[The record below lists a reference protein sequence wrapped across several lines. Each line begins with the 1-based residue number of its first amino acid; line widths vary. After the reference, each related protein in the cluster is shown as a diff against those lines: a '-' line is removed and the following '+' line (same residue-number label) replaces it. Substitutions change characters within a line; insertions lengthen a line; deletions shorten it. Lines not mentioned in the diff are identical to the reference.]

1 MARTAFFAAAM
12 RGLKQGAPF
21 GPRALSRRHFLITG
35 AAALAACHRPPAN
48 ARETIAIIGAGAAGL
63 TAAYRLAKAGRRVTL
78 YEASNRIGGR
88 MFTRRNFNEA
98 GQFCELGGELVDTN
112 HQAIRAL
119 ATEMNVPID
128 PLEPEGAPPGEE
140 VYHIGGQ
147 LYRQRDMLDP
157 ATGKGAFAGLAPR
170 IAEDREKLLMGDAWT
185 DHARALD
192 QVSLTTY
199 LAGLGNYAPR
209 WAMTLLNLA
218 YHDELGIPANEQSA
232 LNLIDFVGLET
243 NAPFAM
249 FGDSDE
255 AFRIRGGSSTLTDT
269 LATKL
274 PASVERR
281 MGWALASLAQSGA
294 GVALTFDTPEGRV
307 TRDHARVVLAL
318 PFTKLRTVQGLDAL
332 GLSEEKLRAIREY
345 SYGDNAKLL
354 VGTKDRPWNGAQAFP
369 VRAAGVFFSEQFL
382 EVWDTSR
389 GQEGA
394 QGILTNFLSGVQDER
409 VAVERFRAGLTA
421 LSPVMAASLDDSKS
435 IFMPWTR
442 QPFTLGSYA
451 GARVGQYTTIL
462 EHSAAP
468 SADGRIHF
476 AGEHTSVD
484 FMGFMNGAVESG
496 ERAASEI
503 LA

>member
-1 MARTAFFAAAM
+1 MARTALFAAAM
-12 RGLKQGAPF
+12 RGLKQGASF
-21 GPRALSRRHFLITG
+21 GPRALTRRHFLVTS

-48 ARETIAIIGAGAAGL
+48 ARETVAVVGAGAAGL
-63 TAAYRLAKAGRRVTL
+63 TAALRLAKAGRRVTL

-88 MFTRRNFNEA
+88 MFTRRNFNED

-112 HQAIRAL
+112 HKALRAL
-119 ATEMNVPID
+119 AEELNVPVD
-128 PLEPEGAPPGEE
+128 RLEPEGAAPGEE
-140 VYHIGGQ
+140 FYHIAGQ
-147 LYRQRDMLDP
+147 LYRQKDMLDP
-157 ATGKGAFAGLAPR
+157 ATGAGAFAHLAPR
-170 IAEDREKLLMGDAWT
+170 IAEDREKLLAGDEWT

-192 QVSLTTY
+192 EMSLTTY
-199 LAGLGNYAPR
+199 LSGLGNYAPR
-209 WAMTLLNLA
+209 WVMTLLNLA

-232 LNLIDFVGLET
+232 LNLIDFIGLET

-269 LATKL
+269 LAARL

-294 GVALTFDTPEGRV
+294 GVTLAFDTPEGRV
-307 TRDHARVVLAL
+307 TRDHARVVLAI
-318 PFTKLRTVQGLDAL
+318 PFTKLRTVEGLDTL
-332 GLSEEKLRAIREY
+332 GLPEEKRRAIREY

-354 VGTKDRPWNGAQAFP
+354 VGTKDRPWNAADAFP
-369 VRAAGVFFSEQFL
+369 ARAAGVFFSEQFL

-409 VAVERFRAGLTA
+409 VAAERFRAGLAA
-421 LSPVMAASLDDSKS
+421 LSPAMAASLDESKS
-435 IFMPWTR
+435 IWMAWTR
-442 QPFTLGSYA
+442 QPFALGSYA
-451 GARVGQYTTIL
+451 GARVGQYTTTL
-462 EHSAAP
+462 EHAAAP
-468 SADGRIHF
+468 SPDGRIHF